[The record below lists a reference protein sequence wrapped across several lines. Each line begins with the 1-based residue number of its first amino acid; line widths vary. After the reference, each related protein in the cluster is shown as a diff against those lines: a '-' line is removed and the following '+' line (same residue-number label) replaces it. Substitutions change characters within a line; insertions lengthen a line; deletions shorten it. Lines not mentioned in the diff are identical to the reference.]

1 MPVPSLMAVLLLVA
15 IEGEVPLE
23 SKLLATIP
31 DELSLTSAP
40 VPQPDGSSKPDVV
53 HPVFSADGARV
64 AYVAWKGAKSFP
76 VIDSTVSSAGYDY
89 AGAPVFSANGAS
101 VGFRVGNRLTK
112 STERWWVHSDS
123 GLSKP
128 TDWMGEIAALP
139 QGGFTYWTQPGA
151 KIGDDGA
158 YRRSD
163 MRLMIGNHTG
173 GKFEDAETAIPP
185 RVSADGSIV
194 ATVAMKAGRWF
205 PLKVGKKEQLLGKG
219 VGLAQGVAI
228 SRDGKRVAYE
238 ALASN
243 GSADPTNAGAAELS
257 FTVYVDDVPIR
268 SGFDAAGCAV
278 FSPDGKVVGYK
289 VRSGEKLGVATTSDP
304 QPKAWYAFVCSPV
317 WSGDGRRMAYVA
329 AEGATVEREW
339 ATQWFGED
347 SARGGSWFV
356 VVPGV
361 EPASK
366 HQHVRGLSLS
376 HDGAHVAYAARDDDR
391 WSIVVDGDA
400 GDETYDFAGP
410 PVFSRDGATVAFG
423 VRKERELWWI
433 VREVHSR

>member
-1 MPVPSLMAVLLLVA
+1 MHASSLLSVLLVVA
-15 IEGEVPLE
+15 FEGEAPLE

-53 HPVFSADGARV
+53 HPVFSTDGARV

-89 AGAPVFSANGAS
+89 AGAPVFSPNGTS

-163 MRLMIGNHTG
+163 MRLVIGSHTG
-173 GKFEDAETAIPP
+173 GKFEDAETAFPP

-219 VGLAQGVAI
+219 VGLVQGVAI

-238 ALASN
+238 GLA
-243 GSADPTNAGAAELS
+243 ADESPNPTELT
-257 FTVYVDDVPIR
+257 FTVYVDDAPIR

-278 FSPDGKVVGYK
+278 FSPDGKTVGYK
-289 VRSGEKLGVATTSDP
+289 VRRGEKLGVATTADP
-304 QPKAWYAFVCSPV
+304 QPKAWYEFVCSPV

-329 AEGATVEREW
+329 AEGSSVEREL
-339 ATQWFGED
+339 ATQWLGED
-347 SARGGSWFV
+347 YARGGSWFV

-361 EPASK
+361 EPGSK
-366 HQHVRGLSLS
+366 HQHVRGLCLS
-376 HDGAHVAYAARDDDR
+376 HDGAHVAYAARNDDR

-410 PVFSRDGATVAFG
+410 PVFSRDGSTVAFG
-423 VRKERELWWI
+423 VRKERELCWI
-433 VREVHSR
+433 VRDVPSR